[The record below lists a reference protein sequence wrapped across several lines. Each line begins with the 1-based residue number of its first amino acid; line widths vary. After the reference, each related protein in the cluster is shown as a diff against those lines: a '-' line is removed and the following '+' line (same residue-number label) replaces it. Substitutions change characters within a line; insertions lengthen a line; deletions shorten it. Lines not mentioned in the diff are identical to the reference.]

1 MSAMK
6 FLSSSVRSIFGT
18 TPPKLLDTNINALKT
33 VILLLLLLLLFLN
46 NINKQ
51 KIIAAMQ
58 SFRFR
63 AGQFVVKC
71 EGRLDYQALL
81 GK

>member
-33 VILLLLLLLLFLN
+33 VILFKKKY
-46 NINKQ
+46 INKQ

-71 EGRLDYQALL
+71 AGRLDYQALL

>member
-6 FLSSSVRSIFGT
+6 FLSPSVRPIFGT
-18 TPPKLLDTNINALKT
+18 TPPRLLDTNINALKT
-33 VILLLLLLLLFLN
+33 VILFFKKN
-46 NINKQ
+46 NRNKQ

-58 SFRFR
+58 SLRFR

-71 EGRLDYQALL
+71 EGKLDYQALH

>member
-33 VILLLLLLLLFLN
+33 VILFKKNNN

-71 EGRLDYQALL
+71 AGRLDYQALL

>member
-33 VILLLLLLLLFLN
+33 VILFFLKKN

>member
-33 VILLLLLLLLFLN
+33 VILLLLLLLFLN

>member
-33 VILLLLLLLLFLN
+33 VILFKKKN

-71 EGRLDYQALL
+71 AGRLDYQALL

>member
-33 VILLLLLLLLFLN
+33 VILFFLKKKY
-46 NINKQ
+46 INKQ

>member
-33 VILLLLLLLLFLN
+33 VILLLLLLFLN

>member
-1 MSAMK
+1 MK

-33 VILLLLLLLLFLN
+33 VILLLLLFLN

>member
-33 VILLLLLLLLFLN
+33 VILFFKKN

-71 EGRLDYQALL
+71 AGRLDYQALL

>member
-33 VILLLLLLLLFLN
+33 VILFFFKY

>member
-33 VILLLLLLLLFLN
+33 VILFFFFKN

-58 SFRFR
+58 SFRFIR

-71 EGRLDYQALL
+71 AGRLDYQALL